1 MKKLTTFLL
10 ITIFLTLLSTSN
22 TFAKDSPQWHLPEG
36 AKLRLGK
43 GSISEVKYSPDGT
56 KLGVLSA
63 IGIWIYDA
71 QTGEELNL
79 LAGHRGAVLS
89 IAFSPDGRTL
99 ATGNDDG
106 TVRLWDVETGK
117 NIRTLTADRF
127 AVNSVSFSPDGRTL
141 AIGGFATLRL
151 WDVERVENIRT
162 LQESGLGYSV
172 AFSPDGRTLA
182 AGNMLDSVRL
192 WDVAT
197 GENTRTVRDLGSR
210 IFAFSPD
217 GRTLATAG
225 RDDIVRLW
233 DVGPVRP
240 WNVARRVFAM
250 GELTGHTSKVNSV
263 AFSPLSL
270 DGLMLATGSSDGTVR
285 LWNIGIRAVP
295 GQNFA
300 IVKSIKTLTGHTS
313 KVVNS
318 VAFSPDGNT
327 LATGSSDGTVLLW
340 GLSLSTS
347 TLPEDVNGDGVV
359 NILDLTLVASNFG
372 KRGRTDA
379 DVNGDGVVNIL
390 DLTQVADTLG
400 NTKEITNDEF

>member
-10 ITIFLTLLSTSN
+10 ITIILTLLSTSN

-43 GSISEVKYSPDGT
+43 GPISEVKYSPDGT

-79 LAGHRGAVLS
+79 LDGHRGRVLS

-106 TVRLWDVETGK
+106 TVRLWEVETGK
-117 NIRTLTADRF
+117 NIKTLTADPSW
-127 AVNSVSFSPDGRTL
+127 VSSVAFSPDGRTL
-141 AIGGFATLRL
+141 ATGGTTLRL
-151 WDVERVENIRT
+151 WDAETGENIKT
-162 LQESGLGYSV
+162 LQDRGLRYSV

-182 AGNMLDSVRL
+182 TDRMLDPVRL
-192 WDVAT
+192 WDVET
-197 GENTRTVRDLGSR
+197 GENIRTLQEQWSRGS
-210 IFAFSPD
+210 FAFSPTGNMLAIAKYD
-217 GRTLATAG
+217 GS
-225 RDDIVRLW
+225 IIRLW
-233 DVGPVRP
+233 F
-240 WNVARRVFAM
+240 VAIARSAIWTM
-250 GELTGHTSKVNSV
+250 GSLTEHTSKVNSI
-263 AFSPLSL
+263 AFSP
-270 DGLMLATGSSDGTVR
+270 DGNTLATGNDDSTVS
-285 LWNIGIRAVP
+285 LWNVVIHNAVP
-295 GQNFA
+295 NFVTFEA
-300 IVKSIKTLTGHTS
+300 IKTLTGHTS
-313 KVVNS
+313 KVNS

-340 GLSLSTS
+340 ELSLSTP

-379 DVNGDGVVNIL
+379 DVNGDNVVNIL

-400 NTKEITNDEF
+400 NTKKIINDEF

>member
-10 ITIFLTLLSTSN
+10 ITIILTLLSTLN

-36 AKLRLGK
+36 AKLRLDK

-79 LAGHRGAVLS
+79 LNEHRGRGLS

-117 NIRTLTADRF
+117 NIKTLTADPYWVWSI
-127 AVNSVSFSPDGRTL
+127 AFSPNGRTL
-141 AIGGFATLRL
+141 ATGGTTLRL
-151 WDVERVENIRT
+151 WDVETGENIRT
-162 LQESGLGYSV
+162 LQEQWS
-172 AFSPDGRTLA
+172 R
-182 AGNMLDSVRL
+182 
-192 WDVAT
+192 
-197 GENTRTVRDLGSR
+197 GS
-210 IFAFSPD
+210 FAFSPTGSMLAIAKYD
-217 GRTLATAG
+217 GS
-225 RDDIVRLW
+225 IVRLW
-233 DVGPVRP
+233 Y
-240 WNVARRVFAM
+240 VASARVAIWTM
-250 GELTGHTSKVNSV
+250 GSLTGHTSKVNSV
-263 AFSPLSL
+263 AFSP
-270 DGLMLATGSSDGTVR
+270 DGNTFATGNDDGTVS
-285 LWNIGIRAVP
+285 LWKVVIHQAVP
-295 GQNFA
+295 NFA
-300 IVKSIKTLTGHTS
+300 TFEAIKTLTGHTS
-313 KVVNS
+313 EVNS
-318 VAFSPDGNT
+318 VAFSPDGRT

-340 GLSLSTS
+340 EISLSTS

-359 NILDLTLVASNFG
+359 NILDLTLVASNFD
-372 KRGRTDA
+372 KRGRTAA

-390 DLTQVADTLG
+390 DLTQVADALG